1 MKIITTTHVN
11 AIETFGGIEYPF
23 WIRTEQLA
31 GITEKYDYNIGMVNN
46 GDSRGTITFTVP
58 YNAPNKLYYVSQNK
72 SSMGGKIEIVN
83 SSTTAFDLIK
93 NTLTYPATIQ
103 SGSIAKTNIDIVT
116 TPLDDS
122 ILNENT
128 FYTVSRRD
136 VDESFHLSFNDY
148 QSLYNSLW
156 GNRDGYR
163 AKELFE
169 TDNDKWSLI
178 NCCGD
183 YQIGHKNVWNQM
195 KGFEE
200 SVLFGCGIDT
210 NVMKKASFYSDIK
223 VLDHYVFHLNH
234 GKGGNRDEDESVPP
248 MSNQKEIIRDFTQ
261 TTNSENWGM
270 YNEDLP
276 IEII

>member
-1 MKIITTTHVN
+1 MKKTVILTSRNDNYGGNLHKRTTMALTSL
-11 AIETFGGIEYPF
+11 IEHHDEVIFVDWKTNNGEGVISNIKHNLPHTGKLKYIQVPKE
-23 WIRTEQLA
+23 LLK
-31 GITEKYDYNIGMVNN
+31 EKYPHIADYTIIESIGRNIGIRRATNN
-46 GDSRGTITFTVP
+46 YIIS
-58 YNAPNKLYYVSQNK
+58 
-72 SSMGGKIEIVN
+72 
-83 SSTTAFDLIK
+83 
-93 NTLTYPATIQ
+93 
-103 SGSIAKTNIDIVT
+103 TNIDIVT

-248 MSNQKEIIRDFTQ
+248 MSDQNEIIRDFTQ

>member
-1 MKIITTTHVN
+1 MKKSVILTSRNDNYGGNLHKRTTMALKSLIENHDEVIFVDWKTVN
-11 AIETFGGIEYPF
+11 GEGVISNIKHDLPQTGKLKYIQVPKEF
-23 WIRTEQLA
+23 LK
-31 GITEKYDYNIGMVNN
+31 EKYPHIADYTIIESIGRNIGI
-46 GDSRGTITFTVP
+46 RR
-58 YNAPNKLYYVSQNK
+58 
-72 SSMGGKIEIVN
+72 
-83 SSTTAFDLIK
+83 
-93 NTLTYPATIQ
+93 ATNDYII
-103 SGSIAKTNIDIVT
+103 STNIDIVT

-128 FYTVSRRD
+128 FYTVPRRD
-136 VDESFHLSFNDY
+136 VDESFHLSFSDY
-148 QSLYNSLW
+148 ESLYKSLW
-156 GNRDGYR
+156 ENRDGYR
-163 AKELFE
+163 AKERFE
-169 TDNDKWSLI
+169 TDDDKWSLI

>member
-1 MKIITTTHVN
+1 MKKTVVLTSRNDNYGGNLHKRTTMALTSLIEHHDEVIFVDWKTVN
-11 AIETFGGIEYPF
+11 GEGVISNIKHNLPQTGKLKYIQVPKEF
-23 WIRTEQLA
+23 LK
-31 GITEKYDYNIGMVNN
+31 EKYSHIANYTIIESIGRNIGI
-46 GDSRGTITFTVP
+46 RR
-58 YNAPNKLYYVSQNK
+58 
-72 SSMGGKIEIVN
+72 
-83 SSTTAFDLIK
+83 
-93 NTLTYPATIQ
+93 ATNDYII
-103 SGSIAKTNIDIVT
+103 STNIDIVT

-122 ILNENT
+122 ILNEKT
-128 FYTVSRRD
+128 FYTVPRRD
-136 VDESFHLSFNDY
+136 VDESFHLSFGDY

-156 GNRDGYR
+156 ENRDGYR
-163 AKELFE
+163 SKERFE
-169 TDNDKWSLI
+169 TDDDKWSLI

-210 NVMKKASFYSDIK
+210 NVMKKASFYSNIQ

-234 GKGGNRDEDESVPP
+234 GKGGERDEDESVPP
-248 MSNQKEIIRDFTQ
+248 ISDQKEIIKDFKE

-270 YNEDLP
+270 YNENLP

>member
-1 MKIITTTHVN
+1 MKKSVILTSRNDDYGGNLHKRTTMALTSLIEHHDEVIFVDWKTVN
-11 AIETFGGIEYPF
+11 GEGVISNIKHDLPQTGKLKYIQVPKEF
-23 WIRTEQLA
+23 LK
-31 GITEKYDYNIGMVNN
+31 EKYPHISDYTIIESIGRNIGI
-46 GDSRGTITFTVP
+46 RH
-58 YNAPNKLYYVSQNK
+58 
-72 SSMGGKIEIVN
+72 
-83 SSTTAFDLIK
+83 
-93 NTLTYPATIQ
+93 ATNDYII
-103 SGSIAKTNIDIVT
+103 STNIDIVT

-122 ILNENT
+122 ILKENV
-128 FYTVSRRD
+128 FYTVPRRD

-148 QSLYNSLW
+148 ESLYKSLW
-156 GNRDGYR
+156 DNRDGYR
-163 AKELFE
+163 AKERFE

-183 YQIGHKNVWNQM
+183 YQIGHKNVWYQM

-210 NVMKKASFYSDIK
+210 NVMKKASMYSNIQ

-234 GKGGNRDEDESVPP
+234 GKIGNRYEDESVPP
-248 MSNQKEIIRDFTQ
+248 MSDQNEIIRDFIE

>member
-1 MKIITTTHVN
+1 MKKTVILTSRNDNYGGNLHKRTTMALTSL
-11 AIETFGGIEYPF
+11 IEHHDEVIFVDWKTNNGEGVISNIKHNLPHTGKLKYIQVPKE
-23 WIRTEQLA
+23 LLK
-31 GITEKYDYNIGMVNN
+31 EKYPHIADYTIIESIGRNIGI
-46 GDSRGTITFTVP
+46 RR
-58 YNAPNKLYYVSQNK
+58 
-72 SSMGGKIEIVN
+72 
-83 SSTTAFDLIK
+83 
-93 NTLTYPATIQ
+93 ATNDYII
-103 SGSIAKTNIDIVT
+103 STNIDIVT

-128 FYTVSRRD
+128 FYTVPRRD

-248 MSNQKEIIRDFTQ
+248 MSNQKEIIQDFTQ
-261 TTNSENWGM
+261 TTNLENWGM

>member
-1 MKIITTTHVN
+1 MKKTVVLTSRNDDYGGNLHKRTTMSLTSLIEHHDEVIFVDWKTVN
-11 AIETFGGIEYPF
+11 GEGVISNIKHDLPQTGKLKYIQVPKEF
-23 WIRTEQLA
+23 LK
-31 GITEKYDYNIGMVNN
+31 EKYPHIADYTIIESIGRNIGI
-46 GDSRGTITFTVP
+46 RR
-58 YNAPNKLYYVSQNK
+58 
-72 SSMGGKIEIVN
+72 
-83 SSTTAFDLIK
+83 
-93 NTLTYPATIQ
+93 ATNDYII
-103 SGSIAKTNIDIVT
+103 STNIDIVT

-128 FYTVSRRD
+128 FYTVPRRD
-136 VDESFHLSFNDY
+136 VDESFHLSFGDY

-156 GNRDGYR
+156 ENRDGYR
-163 AKELFE
+163 AKERFE
-169 TDNDKWSLI
+169 TDDDKWSLI

-248 MSNQKEIIRDFTQ
+248 MSDQKEIIRDFTQ

>member
-1 MKIITTTHVN
+1 MALKSL
-11 AIETFGGIEYPF
+11 IENHDEVIFVDWKTVDGEGVISNIKHDLPQTGKLKYIQVPKEF
-23 WIRTEQLA
+23 LK
-31 GITEKYDYNIGMVNN
+31 EKYPHIADYTIIESIGRNIGI
-46 GDSRGTITFTVP
+46 RR
-58 YNAPNKLYYVSQNK
+58 
-72 SSMGGKIEIVN
+72 
-83 SSTTAFDLIK
+83 
-93 NTLTYPATIQ
+93 ATNDYII
-103 SGSIAKTNIDIVT
+103 STNIDIVT

-122 ILNENT
+122 ILKENV
-128 FYTVSRRD
+128 FYTVPRRD

-148 QSLYNSLW
+148 ESLYKSLW
-156 GNRDGYR
+156 DNRDGYR
-163 AKELFE
+163 AKERFE

-183 YQIGHKNVWNQM
+183 YQIGHKNVWYQM

-210 NVMKKASFYSDIK
+210 NVMKKASMYSNIQ

-234 GKGGNRDEDESVPP
+234 GKIGNRDEDESVPP
-248 MSNQKEIIRDFTQ
+248 MSDQNEIIRDFIE